1 VGRGV
6 SGRGSGE
13 RIFLDFKNAE
23 GPVVGRGAQ
32 PASNLPN
39 LPTSTTSGK
48 KPHTAQ
54 NTGSWGK
61 QPAPSKPKPVK
72 EGVKEGKPRK
82 KSSGSAAPSQQA
94 PEEDAFRRHLEE
106 KSKKYSHLPVVDK
119 EEERRKAERR
129 QAKISNIFSSCDKQ
143 LGEFSDLTTAHMA
156 SHGIT
161 LTPGDTEPETETDQG
176 SPLNAP
182 APDLLPTAPPLDIHT
197 IRYRDGVLSPRGQN
211 QTSDTLYSPPA
222 EPDKVP
228 KMCHETSSRPRTS
241 VTFADGQPEAVS
253 EPQLPVVNPYT
264 SERGDA
270 LGPNEPPG
278 EAQGEDYLRLGHT
291 LTALTERMGSMT
303 REIRDDEIPFI
314 DNGEGAED
322 YTRITRTRDNGDTDS
337 TSPTSDSDYDT
348 DSDLARVLAPNLNPN
363 LRVAKIQLEVVPSI
377 SSTLVVSE
385 RLCQGSEVISTTRKT
400 VRRELSQV

>member
-1 VGRGV
+1 MGRGV

-32 PASNLPN
+32 PASSNLPN

-61 QPAPSKPKPVK
+61 QAAPSKPKPA
-72 EGVKEGKPRK
+72 KEGKSRK
-82 KSSGSAAPSQQA
+82 KSSGTVAPSNQA

-161 LTPGDTEPETETDQG
+161 LTPGDTEPETETDLG
-176 SPLNAP
+176 SPLN

-211 QTSDTLYSPPA
+211 QTSDTLDSPTA
-222 EPDKVP
+222 QPDKVP
-228 KMCHETSSRPRTS
+228 KVCHETSRPRTS

-253 EPQLPVVNPYT
+253 EPVVNPYT
-264 SERGDA
+264 SESSDA
-270 LGPNEPPG
+270 LLGPN

-291 LTALTERMGSMT
+291 LTALTERMGSVT

-322 YTRITRTRDNGDTDS
+322 YTRITRTRDNGENEFS
-337 TSPTSDSDYDT
+337 
-348 DSDLARVLAPNLNPN
+348 
-363 LRVAKIQLEVVPSI
+363 
-377 SSTLVVSE
+377 
-385 RLCQGSEVISTTRKT
+385 
-400 VRRELSQV
+400 

>member
-32 PASNLPN
+32 PASNLPK

-61 QPAPSKPKPVK
+61 QAAPSKPKAAK

-82 KSSGSAAPSQQA
+82 KSSGSGGPPQQA
-94 PEEDAFRRHLEE
+94 PEEDEFRRHLEE

-161 LTPGDTEPETETDQG
+161 LTPADTEPETETDLG
-176 SPLNAP
+176 SPLNAPP

-211 QTSDTLYSPPA
+211 QTSDTLDSPTA
-222 EPDKVP
+222 QPDKVP
-228 KMCHETSSRPRTS
+228 DKVCHERIRPRTS

-253 EPQLPVVNPYT
+253 EPQVPVNPD
-264 SERGDA
+264 SESSDA
-270 LGPNEPPG
+270 LIGPKQPPN

-291 LTALTERMGSMT
+291 LTALTERMGSVT
-303 REIRDDEIPFI
+303 RDIRDDEIPFI

-322 YTRITRTRDNGDTDS
+322 YTRITRTRDAPRRRGGGGDV
-337 TSPTSDSDYDT
+337 SDSWQF
-348 DSDLARVLAPNLNPN
+348 
-363 LRVAKIQLEVVPSI
+363 LRF
-377 SSTLVVSE
+377 
-385 RLCQGSEVISTTRKT
+385 
-400 VRRELSQV
+400 